1 MTNSDLKLMI
11 LQQFIQQHIINIF
24 SFAKHNKCWDLFPKN
39 LQLLECTKGWW
50 ENAQWSVGYNKRE
63 TEPSEHQP
71 GGTGILVMNEFS
83 HQALC
88 SGSNN
93 LGMGCWSWIRL
104 HGKLG
109 HVLRIIAAYQP
120 CISSG
125 PLSTHQQQV
134 RYLM

>member
-11 LQQFIQQHIINIF
+11 LQQFIQQHNIDIF
-24 SFAKHNKCWDLFPKN
+24 SFAEHNKCWDLVPKN

-71 GGTGILVMNEFS
+71 GSTGILVVNEFS

-88 SGSNN
+88 PGNDK
-93 LGMGCWSWIRL
+93 LGMGHWSWIRL
-104 HGKLG
+104 RRKAGYIL
-109 HVLRIIAAYQP
+109 HVIVAY
-120 CISSG
+120 
-125 PLSTHQQQV
+125 
-134 RYLM
+134 